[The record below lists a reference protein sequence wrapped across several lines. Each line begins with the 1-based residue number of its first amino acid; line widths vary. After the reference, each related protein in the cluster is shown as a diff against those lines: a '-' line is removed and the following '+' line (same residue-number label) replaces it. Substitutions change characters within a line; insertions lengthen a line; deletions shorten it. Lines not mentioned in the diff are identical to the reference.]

1 MTNLALVNLD
11 DLKVLMSEQAIPNEV
26 WGTKQAADFLEIS
39 VSTCKK
45 EALSGNIPAVKI
57 GADWKFSSIALF
69 ELVAK
74 RKIGTITAETN
85 QGG

>member
-11 DLKVLMSEQAIPNEV
+11 DLKVLISEQAIPNKV

-69 ELVAK
+69 EFVSK
-74 RKIGTITAETN
+74 RDLN
-85 QGG
+85 R